1 MNKYVQL
8 KKKHDDIL
16 NSKEWMT
23 KDFFKAIDDY
33 EKEFNKHIK
42 SDKDGTGFI
51 YDYFIYELPN
61 HEWIVMQDDE
71 HTLYRMEFTLE
82 KVLNDPALSNG
93 FELAKKEI
101 LTWDWN

>member
-1 MNKYVQL
+1 MNKYLQL

-23 KDFFKAIDDY
+23 KEFFEAMDDY
-33 EKEFNKHIK
+33 EKEFDKHIK
-42 SDKDGTGFI
+42 NDKDGTGFI

-71 HTLYRMEFTLE
+71 HTLYGMGYTLE
-82 KVLNDPALSNG
+82 KVLSNPALKNG